1 MPVTAQW
8 ESDMKSLA
16 RRDFL
21 RLGLCTTMVP
31 ILSGTAAA
39 ESYPARPLRLIV
51 GYAAGG
57 AADILA
63 RLVGE
68 WLSRR
73 LGQSVVIENRVGG
86 GGSLGTELAL
96 RSAPD
101 GYTLLMASSAEVIK
115 SEKVDFVR
123 DSTAVAVVGQEP
135 IILSVGPSLPVN
147 TLPEFIAYAKANPG
161 KLSMASPGNGT
172 VPHIAG
178 ELFKLMAGVDMVHVP
193 YRGGAPALTD
203 LMGGQVQVA
212 FMGPA
217 ASMSFIK
224 AAKIRAL
231 AVTSGTRAAVLPDV
245 PAAGEFVPGYEAS
258 QWFGIV
264 APKSTPLDIVD
275 RLNRTVNEGLT
286 DPRLKARLEDLGETV
301 IAHSAVDFGT
311 RIAIDAD
318 KWADVIRAAKISI

>member
-1 MPVTAQW
+1 MAAAAQR
-8 ESDMKSLA
+8 EGHMTSLA

-21 RLGLCTTMVP
+21 HLGLCTTMLP
-31 ILSGTAAA
+31 ILPRTAAA
-39 ESYPARPLRLIV
+39 QSYPARPLRLVV

-86 GGSLGTELAL
+86 GGSLGTEFAL
-96 RSAPD
+96 RSAAD

-115 SEKVDFVR
+115 NEKVNFVR
-123 DSTAVAVVGQEP
+123 DSTAVAVIGQEP
-135 IILSVGPSLPVN
+135 IILSVSPSLPVN

-178 ELFKLMAGVDMVHVP
+178 ELFKLMAGVDMIHVP

-217 ASMSFIK
+217 ASMSFIR

-231 AVTSGTRAAVLPDV
+231 AVTSATRAAVLPDV

-264 APKSTPLDIVD
+264 APSSTPLDIVD

-286 DPRLKARLEDLGETV
+286 DPRLKTRLEDLGETV
-301 IAHSAVDFGT
+301 IAHSPVDFGK
-311 RIAIDAD
+311 RIASDAD

>member
-1 MPVTAQW
+1 
-8 ESDMKSLA
+8 
-16 RRDFL
+16 
-21 RLGLCTTMVP
+21 MVS
-31 ILSGTAAA
+31 ILSRTAAA
-39 ESYPARPLRLIV
+39 QSYPARPLRLVV

-57 AADILA
+57 AADTLA

-68 WLSRR
+68 LLSRR
-73 LGQSVVIENRVGG
+73 LGQPVVIENRVGG
-86 GGSLGTELAL
+86 GGSVGTEFAL
-96 RSAPD
+96 RSAAD
-101 GYTLLMASSAEVIK
+101 GYTLLMASSAEVIRTQNE
-115 SEKVDFVR
+115 SVNFIR

-135 IILSVGPSLPVN
+135 IILSIGPSLPVN

-161 KLSMASPGNGT
+161 KLSMASPGLGT

-245 PAAGEFVPGYEAS
+245 PSAGEFVPGYEAS

-275 RLNRTVNEGLT
+275 KLNRAINECLT
-286 DPRLKARLEDLGETV
+286 DPPLKTRLEQLGETV
-301 IAHSAVDFGT
+301 IAHSPADFGK
-311 RIAIDAD
+311 RIATDGD

>member
-1 MPVTAQW
+1 MRRAVRQTPSRGWSATGCPVA
-8 ESDMKSLA
+8 LA
-16 RRDFL
+16 NPL
-21 RLGLCTTMVP
+21 WSKTG
-31 ILSGTAAA
+31 SGA
-39 ESYPARPLRLIV
+39 EA
-51 GYAAGG
+51 
-57 AADILA
+57 
-63 RLVGE
+63 
-68 WLSRR
+68 
-73 LGQSVVIENRVGG
+73 
-86 GGSLGTELAL
+86 GTELAL

-115 SEKVDFVR
+115 AQNEKVNFVR
-123 DSTAVAVVGQEP
+123 DSAAVAVVGQEP
-135 IILSVGPSLPVN
+135 IILSVSPSLPVN
-147 TLPEFIAYAKANPG
+147 TLPEFIAYARENPG

-245 PAAGEFVPGYEAS
+245 PPAGEFVPGYEAT

-264 APKSTPLDIVD
+264 APKSIPLDIVD
-275 RLNRTVNEGLT
+275 KLNGAINEGLT
-286 DPRLKARLEDLGETV
+286 DPPLKTRLEHMGETV
-301 IAHSAVDFGT
+301 IAHSPSDFGK
-311 RIAIDAD
+311 RIATDAD
-318 KWADVIRAAKISI
+318 KWADVIRTAKISI

>member
-1 MPVTAQW
+1 
-8 ESDMKSLA
+8 MKPLV

-21 RLGLCTTMVP
+21 RLGLCTAMVP
-31 ILSGTAAA
+31 ILLRTATAQ
-39 ESYPARPLRLIV
+39 SYPARPLRLVV

-57 AADILA
+57 AADTLA

-73 LGQSVVIENRVGG
+73 LGQPVVIENRVGG
-86 GGSLGTELAL
+86 GGSVGTEFAL
-96 RSAPD
+96 RSAAD

-115 SEKVDFVR
+115 AQNEKVNFVR

-135 IILSVGPSLPVN
+135 IILSVSPSLPVN
-147 TLPEFIAYAKANPG
+147 TVPELIAYAKANPG

-193 YRGGAPALTD
+193 YRGGAPALTS

-224 AAKIRAL
+224 AGKIRAL
-231 AVTSGTRAAVLPDV
+231 AVTSGTRGAVLPDV
-245 PAAGEFVPGYEAS
+245 PTAGEFVPGYEAS

-275 RLNRTVNEGLT
+275 KLNSAINEGLT
-286 DPRLKARLEDLGETV
+286 DPPLKTRLEHLGETV
-301 IAHSAVDFGT
+301 IVHSPADFAK
-311 RIAIDAD
+311 RIAADED

>member
-1 MPVTAQW
+1 MAPLLSRAAVAQ
-8 ESDMKSLA
+8 
-16 RRDFL
+16 
-21 RLGLCTTMVP
+21 
-31 ILSGTAAA
+31 
-39 ESYPARPLRLIV
+39 SYPARPLRIVV

-63 RLVGE
+63 RLVGD
-68 WLSRR
+68 WLSRH
-73 LGQSVVIENRVGG
+73 LGQPVVIENRVGG
-86 GGSLGTELAL
+86 GGSVGTEFAL
-96 RSAPD
+96 RSAAD
-101 GYTLLMASSAEVIK
+101 GYTLLIGSSAEVIK
-115 SEKVDFVR
+115 NEKVNFVH
-123 DSTAVAVVGQEP
+123 DSTAIAVVGQEP
-135 IILSVGPSLPVN
+135 IILSVSPSLPVK

-161 KLSMASPGNGT
+161 TLSMASPGQGT
-172 VPHIAG
+172 IPHIAG

-231 AVTSGTRAAVLPDV
+231 AVTSKARAAVLPDV
-245 PAAGEFVPGYEAS
+245 PTVGEFVPGYEAT

-275 RLNRTVNEGLT
+275 KLNKVINEGLT
-286 DPRLKARLEDLGETV
+286 DPKLRARLEDLGETV
-301 IAHSAVDFGT
+301 IAHSPADFDK
-311 RIAIDAD
+311 RIAADAD
-318 KWADVIRAAKISI
+318 KWADVIRTAKISI

>member
-1 MPVTAQW
+1 
-8 ESDMKSLA
+8 MKSLG

-21 RLGLCTTMVP
+21 RLALCTTMVP
-31 ILSGTAAA
+31 ILSRTAAA
-39 ESYPARPLRLIV
+39 QSYPARPLRLVV

-57 AADILA
+57 AADTLA

-68 WLSRR
+68 WLFRR
-73 LGQSVVIENRVGG
+73 LGQPVVIENRVGG
-86 GGSLGTELAL
+86 GGSVGTEFAL
-96 RSAPD
+96 RAAAD

-115 SEKVDFVR
+115 AQNGKVNFVR

-135 IILSVGPSLPVN
+135 IILSVSPSLPVN
-147 TLPEFIAYAKANPG
+147 TLPEFVAYAKANPG
-161 KLSMASPGNGT
+161 KLSMASPGHGT

-193 YRGGAPALTD
+193 YRGGAPALTA

-245 PAAGEFVPGYEAS
+245 PPAGEFVPGYEAS

-264 APKSTPLDIVD
+264 APKSTPPDIVD
-275 RLNRTVNEGLT
+275 KLNRAINEGLT
-286 DPRLKARLEDLGETV
+286 DPLLKARLEHLGETV
-301 IAHSAVDFGT
+301 IAHSPAEFGK
-311 RIAIDAD
+311 RIAADGD
-318 KWADVIRAAKISI
+318 KWADVIRAARISI

>member
-1 MPVTAQW
+1 
-8 ESDMKSLA
+8 MKSLA

-21 RLGLCTTMVP
+21 RLGFCTTMVP
-31 ILSGTAAA
+31 ILSRTAAA
-39 ESYPARPLRLIV
+39 QSYPARPLRLVV

-73 LGQSVVIENRVGG
+73 LGQPVVIENRVGG
-86 GGSLGTELAL
+86 GGSVGTEIAL
-96 RSAPD
+96 RSVAD

-115 SEKVDFVR
+115 AQNEKVSFVR

-135 IILSVGPSLPVN
+135 IILSISPSLPVN
-147 TLPEFIAYAKANPG
+147 TLPEFIAYAKANPR

-264 APKSTPLDIVD
+264 APRSTPLDIVD

-286 DPRLKARLEDLGETV
+286 DPRLKTRLEDLGETV
-301 IAHSAVDFGT
+301 IAHSPVDFGK

>member
-1 MPVTAQW
+1 
-8 ESDMKSLA
+8 MKSLV

-31 ILSGTAAA
+31 ILSRSATAQ
-39 ESYPARPLRLIV
+39 SYPARPLRLVV

-57 AADILA
+57 AADTLA

-73 LGQSVVIENRVGG
+73 LGQPVVIENRVGG
-86 GGSLGTELAL
+86 GGSVGTEFAL
-96 RSAPD
+96 RSAAD
-101 GYTLLMASSAEVIK
+101 GYTLLMASSAELIK
-115 SEKVDFVR
+115 AQNEKVNFVR

-135 IILSVGPSLPVN
+135 IILSVSPSLPVN
-147 TLPEFIAYAKANPG
+147 TVPEFIAYAKANPG

-193 YRGGAPALTD
+193 FRGGAPALTN

-224 AAKIRAL
+224 AGKIRAL

-245 PAAGEFVPGYEAS
+245 PTAGEFVPGYEAS

-264 APKSTPLDIVD
+264 APKLTPLDIVD
-275 RLNRTVNEGLT
+275 KLNSAINEGLT
-286 DPRLKARLEDLGETV
+286 DPPLKTRLEDLGETV
-301 IAHSAVDFGT
+301 IVHSPADFAK
-311 RIAIDAD
+311 RIATDGD